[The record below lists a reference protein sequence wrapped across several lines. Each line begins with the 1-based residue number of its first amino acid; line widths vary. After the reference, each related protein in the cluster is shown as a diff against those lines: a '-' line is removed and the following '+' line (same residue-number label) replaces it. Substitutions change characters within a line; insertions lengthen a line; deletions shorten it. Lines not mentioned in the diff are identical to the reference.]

1 MAEGIYNAYL
11 NIASNASELESFL
24 IELISSGNGLQ
35 GDVNGDMIV
44 NVLDVI
50 QVVNMALG
58 EQDPD
63 YNSADINQDGVINV
77 LDVIQIV
84 NIILEG

>member
-35 GDVNGDMIV
+35 GDVNGDMVV

-50 QVVNMALG
+50 QVVNIVLG
-58 EQDPD
+58 Q
-63 YNSADINQDGVINV
+63 SDINMQADMNSYGNLNIQDIII
-77 LDVIQIV
+77 LV
-84 NIILEG
+84 NIILS